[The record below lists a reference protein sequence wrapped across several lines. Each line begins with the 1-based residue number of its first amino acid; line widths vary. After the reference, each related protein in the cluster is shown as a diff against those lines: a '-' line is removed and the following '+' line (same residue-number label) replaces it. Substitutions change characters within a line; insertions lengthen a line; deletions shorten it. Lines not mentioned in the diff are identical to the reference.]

1 MVEKYIVVELMFLVP
16 LLLCVSM
23 PILKRGQPPEI
34 RFLKF
39 ATVLSLII
47 VCLNIV
53 LFRTGFMFPAFV
65 MLLLLVAAYS
75 IHPSIPGAFVA
86 SLVASFAVVGGG
98 AVADWYAD
106 VHRGSFADQNHGL
119 VVGGVSLLCG
129 LVAVI
134 LCQFAAKKII
144 HRRPVN
150 LKQDAAD
157 L

>member
-1 MVEKYIVVELMFLVP
+1 MTIRGLWPLAEKELPAMVQKYIVVELMFLVP
-16 LLLCVSM
+16 LLLCVTM
-23 PILKRGQPPEI
+23 PIVKRGQPPEI

-47 VCLNIV
+47 VSLNIV

-75 IHPSIPGAFVA
+75 IHPSIPGAFAA

-106 VHRGSFADQNHGL
+106 GNRGSFADQNQGL
-119 VVGGVSLLCG
+119 VVGGV
-129 LVAVI
+129 
-134 LCQFAAKKII
+134 
-144 HRRPVN
+144 
-150 LKQDAAD
+150 
-157 L
+157 